1 MSYYLPTLLISSVGL
16 ASEMARLIA
25 ALSSVVYLIASI
37 VAAPLVERCGRRVMM
52 MVSTAIQFF
61 SFFMMTIL
69 LYYAQKPGFAGQHQ
83 VAQACIVW
91 FFIYYIGFGLGML
104 GIPWLYP
111 TEINS
116 LPMRTKG
123 AAVATATDWLTNF
136 VVVEITPIGLQ
147 NLGWKFYIIFTVL
160 NAAFMPILFVFPH
173 VLPSLFV

>member
-91 FFIYYIGFGLGML
+91 FFIYYICL
-104 GIPWLYP
+104 LY
-111 TEINS
+111 TS
-116 LPMRTKG
+116 
-123 AAVATATDWLTNF
+123 
-136 VVVEITPIGLQ
+136 
-147 NLGWKFYIIFTVL
+147 
-160 NAAFMPILFVFPH
+160 
-173 VLPSLFV
+173 PSPRD